1 MRDDQMDTLSSSPTN
16 PLQSQILIQQ
26 NIQIH
31 QQQQQ
36 QQQQHQ
42 RTTTPQQ
49 ISSPTVNSPATG
61 VKLFYMNSSPQIIN
75 SPVQARPGSLPAQQ
89 SNLVAFAANQMNMMT
104 INTGS
109 PIHVIPQTVSVSS
122 LTYNLSFHQV
132 KCLKL

>member
-1 MRDDQMDTLSSSPTN
+1 MWRSDNTDMRDDQMDTLSSSPTN
-16 PLQSQILIQQ
+16 PFQSQILIQQ

-31 QQQQQ
+31 QQ

-89 SNLVAFAANQMNMMT
+89 SNLVAFAANQ
-104 INTGS
+104 
-109 PIHVIPQTVSVSS
+109 VSFSFGIVNP
-122 LTYNLSFHQV
+122 TYYIYSDEHDDN
-132 KCLKL
+132 